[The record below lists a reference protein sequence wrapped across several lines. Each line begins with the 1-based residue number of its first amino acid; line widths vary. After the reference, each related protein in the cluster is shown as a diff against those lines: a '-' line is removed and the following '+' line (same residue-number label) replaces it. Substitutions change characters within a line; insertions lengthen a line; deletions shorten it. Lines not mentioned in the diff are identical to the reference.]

1 MKSQDEGMEPPPF
14 VYVDT
19 TEEGSNVPEE
29 QGNNDGVEPDG
40 EPIGHQ
46 PAPTN
51 LPSSFKLHIHRI
63 SGGHE
68 VIRWRRELTQHGG
81 RIVCVHVLA
90 VQCSLSVLHV
100 ELSL

>member
-1 MKSQDEGMEPPPF
+1 VKSQDEGMEPPPF

-40 EPIGHQ
+40 EPIGHR

-51 LPSSFKLHIHRI
+51 LPSSFTFTVSPVDMK
-63 SGGHE
+63 
-68 VIRWRRELTQHGG
+68 
-81 RIVCVHVLA
+81 
-90 VQCSLSVLHV
+90 
-100 ELSL
+100 